1 MNELYH
7 SARLAI
13 DQGRALDA
21 EQLLQQFLSLQPEHG
36 AAHHLLGKLLAD
48 RKELDRALEHQIKS
62 CQLHSKLGWNWF
74 AAAELLQASGRLQAA
89 LDCFNM
95 AIKALPQEEW
105 LGEYAKRVE
114 LRLCLGGESLQKG
127 FGDASYKYWIA
138 HHEPNL
144 LVQTP
149 MPPRHRWLLMKSG
162 SPPKLIAK
170 DAGNIQN
177 QLDHLLACPSDSW
190 LLLIGAN
197 TGLRL
202 GALRAIE
209 EWMDGLGPLDLPQM
223 IYADEDQ
230 LDATGQRCRP
240 WFKPGWCP
248 ESFLSTPWLENLSI
262 WQFSWLQSK
271 GLPLPP
277 EDPIGRLRWILAAVA
292 LQPEVGHVARV
303 LSHTKIKSPDTDF
316 DQLRAVEL
324 LRHLQGQD
332 ESIISVQPCPD
343 HGFHL
348 SWAIPRA
355 SRCTAI
361 IPTRDRAD
369 LLERC
374 LNSLES
380 TPELEQI
387 VVVDNDSQQPETA
400 ALLLDWRQRLGD
412 RLIVL
417 RDQRPF
423 NWSRLNNAAAK
434 LNRSELLLFINND
447 VEATTPGWFDAMAA
461 QSLRSAIGC
470 VGAVLVYPD
479 GTLQHAGMVLGM
491 YGSAGHAYRHLSPE
505 HGVHRGRSRYLT
517 NWGAVTGACM
527 MVRRELFELV
537 GGFDEKFPVEFN
549 DVDFCLR
556 LSDKG
561 FRHVV
566 VPEAVLLHRESESR
580 NATESTTAVPA
591 LEMMKVR
598 WPMSRLTTALPW
610 WPENCSLKWPDGRP
624 RDFDHYSE
632 EED

>member
-1 MNELYH
+1 
-7 SARLAI
+7 
-13 DQGRALDA
+13 
-21 EQLLQQFLSLQPEHG
+21 
-36 AAHHLLGKLLAD
+36 
-48 RKELDRALEHQIKS
+48 
-62 CQLHSKLGWNWF
+62 
-74 AAAELLQASGRLQAA
+74 
-89 LDCFNM
+89 
-95 AIKALPQEEW
+95 
-105 LGEYAKRVE
+105 
-114 LRLCLGGESLQKG
+114 
-127 FGDASYKYWIA
+127 
-138 HHEPNL
+138 
-144 LVQTP
+144 

-262 WQFSWLQSK
+262 WHFSWLQSK
-271 GLPLPP
+271 GLSLPP
-277 EDPIGRLRWILAAVA
+277 EDPIGRWRWILAAVA

-417 RDQRPF
+417 RD
-423 NWSRLNNAAAK
+423 
-434 LNRSELLLFINND
+434 D

-624 RDFDHYSE
+624 RDFDHYCE
-632 EED
+632 EEH

>member
-1 MNELYH
+1 
-7 SARLAI
+7 
-13 DQGRALDA
+13 
-21 EQLLQQFLSLQPEHG
+21 
-36 AAHHLLGKLLAD
+36 
-48 RKELDRALEHQIKS
+48 
-62 CQLHSKLGWNWF
+62 
-74 AAAELLQASGRLQAA
+74 
-89 LDCFNM
+89 
-95 AIKALPQEEW
+95 
-105 LGEYAKRVE
+105 
-114 LRLCLGGESLQKG
+114 
-127 FGDASYKYWIA
+127 
-138 HHEPNL
+138 
-144 LVQTP
+144 
-149 MPPRHRWLLMKSG
+149 
-162 SPPKLIAK
+162 
-170 DAGNIQN
+170 
-177 QLDHLLACPSDSW
+177 
-190 LLLIGAN
+190 
-197 TGLRL
+197 
-202 GALRAIE
+202 
-209 EWMDGLGPLDLPQM
+209 
-223 IYADEDQ
+223 
-230 LDATGQRCRP
+230 
-240 WFKPGWCP
+240 
-248 ESFLSTPWLENLSI
+248 
-262 WQFSWLQSK
+262 
-271 GLPLPP
+271 
-277 EDPIGRLRWILAAVA
+277 
-292 LQPEVGHVARV
+292 
-303 LSHTKIKSPDTDF
+303 
-316 DQLRAVEL
+316 
-324 LRHLQGQD
+324 
-332 ESIISVQPCPD
+332 
-343 HGFHL
+343 
-348 SWAIPRA
+348 
-355 SRCTAI
+355 
-361 IPTRDRAD
+361 
-369 LLERC
+369 
-374 LNSLES
+374 
-380 TPELEQI
+380 

-461 QSLRSAIGC
+461 QSLRSDIGC

-491 YGSAGHAYRHLSPE
+491 YGSVGHAYRHLSPE

-566 VPEAVLLHRESESR
+566 VPEAVLLHRESQSR